1 MKIAIENKS
10 DCFITEKFDERE
22 KKNAKCFSGGC
33 LKLRL
38 RFTEKGKIVWASC
51 CETWQ
56 KFERKFA
63 IVRRKKNEVRG
74 LYLLGSYPLVGRH
87 VVNEL
92 KIGCYDVSKLGIF

>member
-1 MKIAIENKS
+1 MLIEKFDHMGYFLKDKVKIAVEKQKWL
-10 DCFITEKFDERE
+10 FVTEKFDERE

-56 KFERKFA
+56 KFEVEVLKFCVA
-63 IVRRKKNEVRG
+63 ERKKKFEEKKC
-74 LYLLGSYPLVGRH
+74 LGRWLPR
-87 VVNEL
+87 
-92 KIGCYDVSKLGIF
+92 